1 MKYVYL
7 LKYEVN
13 YAKQIKYKAFS
24 TVENATNFHKNHQ
37 HHSIKDARIEKH
49 EILVME
55 LYINLKNNEL
65 KKNLMKGIKN
75 GRKRQ

>member
-13 YAKQIKYKAFS
+13 YTNQIKYKAFS
-24 TVENATNFHKNHQ
+24 TVENATNFHRNHQ
-37 HHSIKDARIEKH
+37 HHSIEDARIKKY

-55 LYINLKNNEL
+55 LDINLRNNEL
-65 KKNLMKGIKN
+65 NKKT
-75 GRKRQ
+75 